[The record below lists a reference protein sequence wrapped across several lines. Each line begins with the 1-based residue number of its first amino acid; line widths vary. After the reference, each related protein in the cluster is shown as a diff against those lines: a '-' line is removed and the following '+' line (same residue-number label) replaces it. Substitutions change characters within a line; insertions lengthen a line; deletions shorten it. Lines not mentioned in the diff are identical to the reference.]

1 MAVAVS
7 GGADSMALCLL
18 AHDWARPRNGEI
30 HALTVDHGLR
40 PCSAAEA
47 DATLGRLAVIGVPG
61 RKLSVSGL
69 CHGPALAERA
79 REARYRVLLDA
90 CATAGIAHL
99 LLAHHRGD
107 QVETVMTRAL
117 SGSASSGLA
126 GMAALRE
133 TSFVRLL
140 RPLLDVAPGR
150 LRDYLTARG
159 IAWVEDPS
167 NRDPA
172 ARRVRLRMAR
182 DDPAGTGEGTLA
194 VAEAA
199 RRAGIARAERDRAI
213 AHILAQRASFHPEA
227 FALITPGPIDP
238 EALSALLRTIAGAP
252 FAPPIDRVAVL
263 ARNPGPATIGGV
275 RVMAAGHLGRGWLL
289 IRERRAMEA
298 PVAARCG
305 AVWDGRFR
313 LTAAPPGALPL
324 PNDSPCSVRA
334 GPAGLPDPAGVFEA
348 AAIAADRAGADPDS
362 HVGVE
367 EPAVGG
373 AHEHE
378 GRGLTLGALDEDA
391 ITFRDRTSLPAA
403 ILHALPAVRL
413 DGEILAVP
421 HIGIGDPRWHIVFD
435 PRNRAAGAPFP
446 PG

>member
-1 MAVAVS
+1 MQASDPSGLPEHFASQMDRLGPFEPRPRMAVAVS

-18 AHDWARPRNGEI
+18 AHDWARQRNAEI
-30 HALTVDHGLR
+30 VALTVDHGLR

-275 RVMAAGHLGRGWLL
+275 RVMAAGHLGRGW
-289 IRERRAMEA
+289 
-298 PVAARCG
+298 
-305 AVWDGRFR
+305 
-313 LTAAPPGALPL
+313 
-324 PNDSPCSVRA
+324 
-334 GPAGLPDPAGVFEA
+334 
-348 AAIAADRAGADPDS
+348 
-362 HVGVE
+362 
-367 EPAVGG
+367 
-373 AHEHE
+373 
-378 GRGLTLGALDEDA
+378 
-391 ITFRDRTSLPAA
+391 
-403 ILHALPAVRL
+403 
-413 DGEILAVP
+413 
-421 HIGIGDPRWHIVFD
+421 
-435 PRNRAAGAPFP
+435 
-446 PG
+446 